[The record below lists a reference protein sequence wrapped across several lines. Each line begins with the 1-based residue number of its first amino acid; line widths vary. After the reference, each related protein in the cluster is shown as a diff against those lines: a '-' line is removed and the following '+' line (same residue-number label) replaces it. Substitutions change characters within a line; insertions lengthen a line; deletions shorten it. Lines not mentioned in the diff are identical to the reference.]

1 MEYRSKP
8 LAAALALA
16 SLLAAT
22 TALTIP
28 ARAAFFT
35 PGDLIVST
43 SEYQGSA
50 STVTIGQPL
59 PGGGNAVANG
69 TYPGVFENAGPDASF
84 GVTSPITLEE
94 LTTSGAPVTSLA
106 IPTSVATTS
115 FSSKS
120 ELALNLSPGGGVISF
135 IGYLAPVNALDIS
148 NANTPGIIEPGN
160 PDTATPTPRVVV
172 TVNANGTIT
181 SVPTNAYPGNNGR
194 AAVYVGNDTW
204 LMAGNA
210 GNGNGSPQVTAATGV
225 QVLNAATDSITD
237 GAYDSTK
244 AGSFSIAQTNP
255 ATGMP
260 YGTPKQ
266 IAKDKTAKDD
276 NYRGL
281 TIFDNTLYVTK
292 GSGSNGINSVYQ
304 VGTKGTLP
312 TTGSSNPINVL
323 PGFPTTIARDIT
335 VAPGGTTGE
344 LGVVVPTGKV
354 DAGFYPFGI
363 WFANA
368 STLYVADEGDGTAAN
383 ASLDIESGLQKWSL
397 IGGKWMYDYTLQAGL
412 GLGQDYTVS
421 GTDYAGDSGSYTAAT
436 DGLRNITGQ
445 VNSNGT
451 VTIYGITSTVSD
463 AGDEGA
469 DPNELVSITD
479 TLSDLSLPDDESFSL
494 LQLAAY
500 GQVLRGVSFA
510 PVPEPASA
518 LVFGVAMAGL
528 IGVRRRINPTR

>member
-237 GAYDSTK
+237 GAYDTTK

-368 STLYVADEGDGTAAN
+368 STLYIADEGDGTAAN

>member
-1 MEYRSKP
+1 M
-8 LAAALALA
+8 
-16 SLLAAT
+16 
-22 TALTIP
+22 
-28 ARAAFFT
+28 
-35 PGDLIVST
+35 
-43 SEYQGSA
+43 
-50 STVTIGQPL
+50 
-59 PGGGNAVANG
+59 
-69 TYPGVFENAGPDASF
+69 FENAGPDASF

-237 GAYDSTK
+237 GAYDTTK

>member
-494 LQLAAY
+494 LRLAAY

>member
-237 GAYDSTK
+237 GAYDTTK